1 MPEPLPPRLRGA
13 AAAALGALVFL
24 ALVVPAYARF
34 STVLVTA
41 DRDLP
46 RELTGFYPIE
56 RAGGLSFA
64 WTRPHA
70 GLALPAI
77 DRRVP
82 WRLAIR
88 AKVWRPAGVPLPR
101 VRLAADGI
109 ALVDRVM
116 DGGESEVGATIP
128 PRPGRRG
135 VLVTIDTAP
144 FVPGGEDTRA
154 LGLAVES
161 VRLDAAS
168 GWPRLPFSAL
178 APAALAVLLIGLL
191 LAAIGLPA
199 GWAFAGACTAAL
211 AECWGLTQ
219 GFAALGAYPLR
230 LAAVAGA
237 VGASTWAIA
246 ASVAALR
253 RRPLSPLALGVAG
266 LSALACYL
274 KLLVLLH
281 PGMAIGDGLFHAHR
295 FEYVLNGRF
304 YFTSIAPGNYAFPYP
319 VLLYVV
325 AAPFSL
331 FAHDTLARV
340 TLLRIIVTAADA
352 VAGALLY
359 WMIVRATGRRLPA
372 LGAVVWYHLIP
383 MTAWIMTWGNLTNA
397 FGQPLFVASLAA
409 VVALPVEWTRPR
421 TVGILAVVAAA
432 ALLSHPSTCAILTIV
447 LGATAGLYAWH
458 GDRRL
463 RNAAL
468 GVAAATGAA
477 AIAAFAL
484 YYAWFPAVYVRELG
498 RAAAES
504 GPRLAAANPGAPIGS
519 RVISIPHLAGD
530 YLGWPAMLAAAIGAW
545 RLRWDVDNPRLV
557 RLLAGW
563 AGACVAFLLL
573 GIVTPVQMRTYFA
586 VFPVL
591 AVGAAFG
598 WTWAWRGRLPLRVA
612 AVVVLAAAVWVGC
625 RQWMAM
631 LG

>member
-88 AKVWRPAGVPLPR
+88 AQVWRPAGVPLPR

-161 VRLDAAS
+161 VRLQAAS

-191 LAAIGLPA
+191 FAAIGLPA

-211 AECWGLTQ
+211 AECWGS
-219 GFAALGAYPLR
+219 R
-230 LAAVAGA
+230 R
-237 VGASTWAIA
+237 ASPRSARTRC
-246 ASVAALR
+246 ASQ
-253 RRPLSPLALGVAG
+253 PSPAPSGRVRG
-266 LSALACYL
+266 RSPRQSPRSGGGRSALSRSAS
-274 KLLVLLH
+274 
-281 PGMAIGDGLFHAHR
+281 PASPRSRAI
-295 FEYVLNGRF
+295 
-304 YFTSIAPGNYAFPYP
+304 
-319 VLLYVV
+319 
-325 AAPFSL
+325 
-331 FAHDTLARV
+331 
-340 TLLRIIVTAADA
+340 
-352 VAGALLY
+352 
-359 WMIVRATGRRLPA
+359 
-372 LGAVVWYHLIP
+372 
-383 MTAWIMTWGNLTNA
+383 
-397 FGQPLFVASLAA
+397 
-409 VVALPVEWTRPR
+409 
-421 TVGILAVVAAA
+421 
-432 ALLSHPSTCAILTIV
+432 
-447 LGATAGLYAWH
+447 
-458 GDRRL
+458 
-463 RNAAL
+463 
-468 GVAAATGAA
+468 
-477 AIAAFAL
+477 
-484 YYAWFPAVYVRELG
+484 
-498 RAAAES
+498 
-504 GPRLAAANPGAPIGS
+504 
-519 RVISIPHLAGD
+519 
-530 YLGWPAMLAAAIGAW
+530 
-545 RLRWDVDNPRLV
+545 
-557 RLLAGW
+557 
-563 AGACVAFLLL
+563 
-573 GIVTPVQMRTYFA
+573 
-586 VFPVL
+586 
-591 AVGAAFG
+591 
-598 WTWAWRGRLPLRVA
+598 
-612 AVVVLAAAVWVGC
+612 
-625 RQWMAM
+625 
-631 LG
+631 